1 MRGTARVIGLGNLTR
16 GDDAAGL
23 LAARRLRELAR
34 GAVDV
39 RESDAGGAALP
50 ELMEGADLVILIDAA
65 RSGREPGTV
74 HRLDASAGR
83 IARGD
88 FPCSTHD
95 MGLADAVELAR
106 ALGTLPRRVIVYGI
120 EAGSLEA
127 GADPTDAVRRAV
139 EEAARRILEEVETHS
154 CTKSI

>member
-1 MRGTARVIGLGNLTR
+1 MASLRIIGLGNPSR

-23 LAARRLRELAR
+23 LAARLVRALSG

-39 RESDAGGAALP
+39 RESAAGGAALP
-50 ELMEGADLVILIDAA
+50 ELMEGAERVILIDAA

-74 HRLDASAGR
+74 HRLEASAGR
-83 IARGD
+83 IARED

-95 MGLADAVELAR
+95 MGLADAIELAR
-106 ALGTLPRRVIVYGI
+106 ALGTLPRQVIVYGI

-127 GADPTDAVRRAV
+127 GAAVTSAVRLAV
-139 EEAARRILEEVETHS
+139 ETVARRILNEEEIGS

>member
-1 MRGTARVIGLGNLTR
+1 MGTARVIGLGNLSR

-23 LAARRLRELAR
+23 LAVRLVGELSD

-50 ELMEGADLVILIDAA
+50 ELMEGAERVILIDAA
-65 RSGREPGTV
+65 RCGQKPGTV
-74 HRLDASAGR
+74 HRLDASADR
-83 IARGD
+83 IAREN

-95 MGLADAVELAR
+95 MGLADAIGLAR
-106 ALGTLPRRVIVYGI
+106 ALGTLPKQVIVYGI

-127 GADPTDAVRRAV
+127 GADVTDAVRLAV
-139 EEAARRILEEVETHS
+139 GRVARRILDEEEILS